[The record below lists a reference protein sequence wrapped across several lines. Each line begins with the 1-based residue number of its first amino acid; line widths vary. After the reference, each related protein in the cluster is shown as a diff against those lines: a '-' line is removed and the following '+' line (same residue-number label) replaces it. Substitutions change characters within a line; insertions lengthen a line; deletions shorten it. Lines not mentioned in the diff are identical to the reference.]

1 MILSLYN
8 AFLSRVHG
16 NINSMDAVFDVGFP
30 TGVENMEGA
39 VPSPL
44 HWREGGAL
52 QNLMGGS
59 SQYIGGAWGSLKCFQ
74 KYLWRSSFDSKVAGY
89 KLASLQIY

>member
-1 MILSLYN
+1 MMILSLYN

-39 VPSPL
+39 VPSP
-44 HWREGGAL
+44 
-52 QNLMGGS
+52 S
-59 SQYIGGAWGSLKCFQ
+59 IGGRGGLFKIWWGAQ
-74 KYLWRSSFDSKVAGY
+74 VNT
-89 KLASLQIY
+89 